1 IKVAVRLLDT
11 TTGKELRRIEGFPD
25 NLPVISLAF
34 HPDGKQLVCGAGF
47 FPSDGPAANVPQPA
61 KNAPA
66 LRVVPLNAPAKDAP
80 VNPWR
85 ESKVLELHG
94 WLSGSVVYSPDG
106 KTLFVGGTEGYVV
119 AYDTA
124 TWKQLWESKDGQRV
138 SALSVAPDGKTV
150 AVTTKDGIQFL
161 DAATGKDGEKLE
173 EKDSAPIA
181 VAFFPDLLGTNVVTR
196 RVIFGDARGYTVK
209 TRREAAEEKPT
220 VSTITSSTVPAG
232 KKPADQYA
240 VPLAVDPDGN
250 RVVVT
255 GPIDKD
261 TGKNVLWAWA
271 AGSKV
276 ENKLLEGHKEAV
288 TSAAWSKDGKLILTG
303 DAEGFVITWDAATF
317 KEKSRMSFGG
327 RIVAVAISPDG
338 HHSAAAVVRLIP
350 GVGQGAYAEELFVW
364 GTTTPPKKPEPVS
377 KHRAGAPFTGV
388 ASLAFAP
395 DSKSLVSAFC
405 NFTHLAR
412 LGELVGKVRVFAL
425 EAPKLPPEPEPA
437 GKFITDVSFSP
448 DGKKYLA
455 VTGEK
460 VTVFDST
467 TGKELYSVAGEA
479 ARFTA
484 DGKLL
489 VVMGEKEITFFD
501 AEKGQLKTSHARPK
515 TKFAWQRVGFSPDGK
530 RFAAHFGMF
539 AGIYDTATATEA
551 VKLSDRFEMA
561 GYILGN
567 PGKQIAF
574 SPDGKQVVASG
585 VLITKDGVVGAAVWD
600 AQTGKRLQTF
610 AGDADDGPRFAAFNP
625 NKEELAVAF
634 KDRAEVWTIRG
645 DAKKSVVR

>member
-47 FPSDGPAANVPQPA
+47 FPGDGPATNAPQPA
-61 KNAPA
+61 KDAPA
-66 LRVVPLNAPAKDAP
+66 LRVIPLNAPAKDAP
-80 VNPWR
+80 ANPWR
-85 ESKVLELHG
+85 ESKVLELDG

-124 TWKQLWESKDGQRV
+124 TMKQLWEYKEGGHL
-138 SALSVAPDGKTV
+138 SALSVALDGKTL
-150 AVTTKDGIQFL
+150 AVTTKDGLQFL
-161 DAATGKDGEKLE
+161 DAATGKASEKLE

-209 TRREAAEEKPT
+209 IRREETEEKPT

-261 TGKNVLWAWA
+261 TSKNVLWAWA

-288 TSAAWSKDGKLILTG
+288 TSAAWSRDGRLILTG
-303 DAEGFVITWDAATF
+303 DAEGFVITWDATTF

-350 GVGQGAYAEELFVW
+350 GIGQGAYAEELFVW
-364 GTTTPPKKPEPVS
+364 GTTTPPKKPEPIS
-377 KHRAGAPFTGV
+377 KHQAGAPFTGV

-395 DSKSLVSAFC
+395 DSKSLVSSFC

-412 LGELVGKVRVFAL
+412 LGELRGKVRVFAL
-425 EAPKLPPEPEPA
+425 EAPKPPPQPEPA

-460 VTVFDST
+460 VTVFNST
-467 TGKELYSVAGEA
+467 TGKKLYSVAGEA

-489 VVMGEKEITFFD
+489 VVMGEKEIT
-501 AEKGQLKTSHARPK
+501 
-515 TKFAWQRVGFSPDGK
+515 
-530 RFAAHFGMF
+530 
-539 AGIYDTATATEA
+539 
-551 VKLSDRFEMA
+551 
-561 GYILGN
+561 
-567 PGKQIAF
+567 
-574 SPDGKQVVASG
+574 
-585 VLITKDGVVGAAVWD
+585 
-600 AQTGKRLQTF
+600 
-610 AGDADDGPRFAAFNP
+610 
-625 NKEELAVAF
+625 
-634 KDRAEVWTIRG
+634 
-645 DAKKSVVR
+645 